1 MKFADNIPLIEKE
14 IASLTQKPFFLPGDA
29 LVRILSASD
38 SLDATRACRAYSSG
52 HGWPEMTDACRL
64 ECVLRLSCAKWNHAI
79 HANES
84 IADPED
90 RWPACA
96 NEYTIDYWRD
106 EGRANFFQ
114 SEFLDIPTSL

>member
-14 IASLTQKPFFLPGDA
+14 IASLTQKPFHLPGGA

-38 SLDATRACRAYSSG
+38 SWEATRACRAYGSG
-52 HGWPEMTDACRL
+52 LGWPEMTDACRL
-64 ECVLRLSCAKWNHAI
+64 ECVLRLSCAKWNHTI

-84 IADPED
+84 TDDPED
-90 RWPACA
+90 QWPACA

-106 EGRANFFQ
+106 AGRALFFQ